1 MGLPLACFARR
12 SSAVALEQ
20 HAVVASMQA
29 WIIDASEM
37 DAEDILSFRSNLLH
51 PNPEIRSFLKPDNK
65 GTTIAIAPKGFGKT
79 LLLKAKRLWIQ
90 DKYACIPSRS
100 PSNTVPPR

>member
-1 MGLPLACFARR
+1 
-12 SSAVALEQ
+12 
-20 HAVVASMQA
+20 MQA

-65 GTTIAIAPKGFGKT
+65 GTTIVIGRVG
-79 LLLKAKRLWIQ
+79 
-90 DKYACIPSRS
+90 
-100 PSNTVPPR
+100 